1 MYEIPFTEKCA
12 IASLHLINTAC
23 RVLVVLLTTFRLKTA
38 NRRDSIVECSAPWHG
53 LPVRIGNHFEVNCQ
67 FHQVK
72 GSSLWGYC
80 FRSVECLLI
89 TRGSMWFGCSCFF
102 LSSYDALMGKWPSMW
117 CPSCAR
123 HCLPP
128 DGGCDLSTW
137 AFAYGLKLQ
146 KPTAEFVMDPLEEVR
161 QRNASF
167 NECYS
172 GHKALKALHT
182 QWWTTYTPFFTA
194 TENCM

>member
-102 LSSYDALMGKWPSMW
+102 YRHMMHWWASDLQCGAHLVLATAYLLMVDVILAPGLLRMDRSYRSLRPNSLWTHWRRWDSETHHSTNAIL
-117 CPSCAR
+117 AIR
-123 HCLPP
+123 H
-128 DGGCDLSTW
+128 
-137 AFAYGLKLQ
+137 
-146 KPTAEFVMDPLEEVR
+146 
-161 QRNASF
+161 
-167 NECYS
+167 
-172 GHKALKALHT
+172 
-182 QWWTTYTPFFTA
+182 
-194 TENCM
+194 